1 MASEM
6 LLQAIERLN
15 QSLDSIEQSV
25 IKIEKQAASGRG
37 RKVPQM
43 DLFAPAAAAGPKVN
57 VDEMSKCLD
66 RAIAQIQDVLKE
78 GKVANG

>member
-25 IKIEKQAASGRG
+25 TKIEKQAASGRG
-37 RKVPQM
+37 SKVPQM
-43 DLFAPAAAAGPKVN
+43 DLFAPVPAAGPKVN

>member
-25 IKIEKQAASGRG
+25 NNIEKQAVSGRG
-37 RKVPQM
+37 RKIPQM
-43 DLFAPAAAAGPKVN
+43 DLFTPAAGPKVN